1 MKLLDT
7 FLFVA
12 LPYLALVVFTVG
24 LIYRKNKRGFSLS
37 SLSSQFL
44 EGRALFWGTVPFH
57 VSLLLVFCGHLL
69 TFLFPGTTLLWNSQP
84 ARLIVLEVA
93 AFTLGATALVGLVT
107 LIARRLLNSRIRAV
121 TTAMDVVIELL
132 LFGQVVLGCWIALGY
147 RWGASWFAS
156 DLSPYL
162 WSLFRLSPETE
173 AVFALPLVI
182 KLHVAGAFLIILL
195 VPFTRLAHFIVAP
208 LDYLARPY
216 QQVIW
221 NWNRKTIRNPGT
233 PWSPTRP
240 KNN

>member
-1 MKLLDT
+1 MKYLDT

-12 LPYLALVVFTVG
+12 LPYVAFVVFAVG
-24 LIYRKNKRGFSLS
+24 LIYRRRKRGFALS

-69 TFLFPGTTLLWNSQP
+69 TFLFPRATLMWNSQP
-84 ARLIVLEVA
+84 ARLIVLEVT

-121 TTAMDVVIELL
+121 TTVMDVVIELL
-132 LFGQVVLGCWIALGY
+132 LLGQVVLGCWIALGY

-162 WSLFRLSPETE
+162 WSLFRLAPETE
-173 AVFALPLVI
+173 AVIALPLVI
-182 KLHVAGAFLIILL
+182 KLHVAGAFLIILM
-195 VPFTRLAHFIVAP
+195 VPFTRLAHFVVAP
-208 LDYLARPY
+208 FDYLVRPY

-221 NWNRKTIRNPGT
+221 NWNRKTIRDPRT
-233 PWSPTRP
+233 EWSRARP
-240 KNN
+240 RNN